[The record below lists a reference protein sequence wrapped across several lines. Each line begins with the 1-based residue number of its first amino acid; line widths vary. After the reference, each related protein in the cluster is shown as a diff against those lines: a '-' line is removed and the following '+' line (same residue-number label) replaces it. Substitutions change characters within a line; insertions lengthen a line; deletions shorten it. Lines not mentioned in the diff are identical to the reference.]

1 MQSSQTDRR
10 RGPTLHR
17 PRRKIGQNCHSWE
30 EVGKSTPQPR
40 PILRHE
46 VTVLIGGRDTGKS
59 HLAKKLALSLID
71 EGKKLIVLDINDE
84 WSAMRFY
91 GAPEG
96 GRPKKSP
103 YYEKIVKVDSGFNMG
118 FELGYLGKQVFI
130 AVLRA
135 MRVEE
140 ASPTMQTALNISD
153 NLQRSRRL
161 TLENLKTE
169 IQNTAQERVKEAL
182 LTRLNQLE
190 GSGFVTKSGEG
201 ITIEDLLNG
210 EELKK
215 GGLLVVNLKDKTI
228 ITQFII
234 VQLFITKL
242 ANLLSDLSCPA
253 LILILEEAQ
262 TYMAHSDIQ

>member
-1 MQSSQTDRR
+1 
-10 RGPTLHR
+10 
-17 PRRKIGQNCHSWE
+17 
-30 EVGKSTPQPR
+30 
-40 PILRHE
+40 
-46 VTVLIGGRDTGKS
+46 
-59 HLAKKLALSLID
+59 
-71 EGKKLIVLDINDE
+71 
-84 WSAMRFY
+84 
-91 GAPEG
+91 
-96 GRPKKSP
+96 
-103 YYEKIVKVDSGFNMG
+103 
-118 FELGYLGKQVFI
+118 
-130 AVLRA
+130 
-135 MRVEE
+135 
-140 ASPTMQTALNISD
+140 MQTALNISD